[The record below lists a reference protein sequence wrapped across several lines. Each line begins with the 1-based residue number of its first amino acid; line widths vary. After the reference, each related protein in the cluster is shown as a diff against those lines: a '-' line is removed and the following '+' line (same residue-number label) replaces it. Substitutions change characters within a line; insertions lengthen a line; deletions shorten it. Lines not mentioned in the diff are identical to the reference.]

1 MKNPAFLFY
10 TSDFITGTLFMNNE
24 EVGAYI
30 RVLCMQHQKGHLT
43 EEEIKNIC
51 KKNKIFEKSVD
62 KYEKGI

>member
-51 KKNKIFEKSVD
+51 KKK
-62 KYEKGI
+62 